1 MSARSSVTL
10 TMSPGVQPAALRMAS
25 TFASISRVCASSP
38 SASLP
43 VAGSRPDCAATK
55 TRLPARMACEY
66 VPIAGGADHAS
77 GAAALVLLFADFNQP
92 LLNGAGETW
101 DDHFKFRNVAQ
112 RNKVHELRLD
122 QMIQTAA
129 LLDHCT
135 L

>member
-1 MSARSSVTL
+1 M
-10 TMSPGVQPAALRMAS
+10 
-25 TFASISRVCASSP
+25 
-38 SASLP
+38 
-43 VAGSRPDCAATK
+43 
-55 TRLPARMACEY
+55 
-66 VPIAGGADHAS
+66 
-77 GAAALVLLFADFNQP
+77 LLFADFDQP

-135 L
+135 LVRFCKSRLESTDEKLGQCDLQDATRL